1 MKSKT
6 IGTKTISEG
15 KFLKLVD
22 INWQDNKNKIR
33 KWEAVERTT
42 GADIVLVIPITND
55 DKTIL
60 IEQFRPPVDRM
71 VIELPAGL
79 CDESESREN
88 ATLREL
94 QEETG
99 YQAGK
104 IRKLFTGPVSFGLSS
119 EYLNA
124 FLATNLVF
132 VGKKDGREEK
142 GITVYKIPIETVYE
156 WLDKKETEGLLV
168 DVKIRGLISYIKNI
182 LKEVNGKYVGI

>member
-1 MKSKT
+1 
-6 IGTKTISEG
+6 
-15 KFLKLVD
+15 
-22 INWQDNKNKIR
+22 
-33 KWEAVERTT
+33 
-42 GADIVLVIPITND
+42 
-55 DKTIL
+55 
-60 IEQFRPPVDRM
+60 M

-79 CDESESREN
+79 CDEGESIEN

-119 EYLNA
+119 EYLNV

-168 DVKIRGLISYIKNI
+168 SYIKNI

>member
-42 GADIVLVIPITND
+42 GADIVLVI
-55 DKTIL
+55 
-60 IEQFRPPVDRM
+60 
-71 VIELPAGL
+71 
-79 CDESESREN
+79 
-88 ATLREL
+88 
-94 QEETG
+94 
-99 YQAGK
+99 
-104 IRKLFTGPVSFGLSS
+104 
-119 EYLNA
+119 
-124 FLATNLVF
+124 
-132 VGKKDGREEK
+132 
-142 GITVYKIPIETVYE
+142 ETVYE